1 MLNFTRNAAEVAVWR
16 AMILTLCVSH
26 LFCKHG
32 YVFIE
37 RVGGAD
43 VASRHS
49 GLSGR
54 AGRQFALLEYQRQE
68 RE

>member
-1 MLNFTRNAAEVAVWR
+1 MLNFTRNTAEVAVWF
-16 AMILTLCVSH
+16 LTLSISH